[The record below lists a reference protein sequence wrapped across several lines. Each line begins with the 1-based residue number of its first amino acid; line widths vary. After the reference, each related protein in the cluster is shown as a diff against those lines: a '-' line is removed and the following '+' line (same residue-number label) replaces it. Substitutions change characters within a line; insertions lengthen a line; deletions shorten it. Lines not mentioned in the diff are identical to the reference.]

1 MMNKQELQKL
11 REEYSKYRLDEHS
24 IPADPFAQ
32 FNTWLDDALKARLPE
47 PNAMNLA
54 TVDADGKPHSRIVLL
69 KEVTGE
75 GFIFYTNYESVKGR
89 NISHNP
95 NVALCFLWLE
105 LERQVRIEGVAAQI
119 SREESLAY
127 FNLRPRGSRLGAL
140 ASDQSRVTAGRA
152 ELERKYE
159 RLEAEFAGK
168 EIPMPKNWGGYQVV
182 PVEIEFWQGRK
193 SRLHDRIR
201 YRKTAGKWITERLE
215 P

>member
-95 NVALCFLWLE
+95 NVALC
-105 LERQVRIEGVAAQI
+105 
-119 SREESLAY
+119 
-127 FNLRPRGSRLGAL
+127 
-140 ASDQSRVTAGRA
+140 
-152 ELERKYE
+152 
-159 RLEAEFAGK
+159 
-168 EIPMPKNWGGYQVV
+168 
-182 PVEIEFWQGRK
+182 
-193 SRLHDRIR
+193 
-201 YRKTAGKWITERLE
+201 
-215 P
+215 